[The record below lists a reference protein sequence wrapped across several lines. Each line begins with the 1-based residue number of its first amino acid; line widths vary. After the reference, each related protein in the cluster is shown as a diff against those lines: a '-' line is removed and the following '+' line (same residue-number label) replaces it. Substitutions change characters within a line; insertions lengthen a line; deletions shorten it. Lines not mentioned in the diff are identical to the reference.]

1 MTRQSGFLKIGLMVL
16 VGATVAPS
24 AFAQDNAPVL
34 LAMKFKAGDVS
45 KYATST
51 SIGYSIPGL
60 MASNI
65 QSSMKK
71 SNPGKPAPAVPPAS
85 NVTVNGTQIIKV
97 LKVQKNGTGELQVTT
112 DIPNPM
118 AAMLGQGSKK
128 EKPQV
133 STMTCDSLGHLTGQG
148 GMGFLSTGMLVFPTK
163 PIKPGESW
171 TETEGVSQLAKNAPA
186 KVTFIGYEQVG
197 KYRTAHLRTV
207 VSAPMNTGFN
217 SSGGLTAKGQGD
229 ANMNGTLNIVRDV
242 NFAVAEGKLI
252 KMTATVDTNM
262 TISGFG
268 GTSTATKGKAKP
280 AGAANTGMKVTSRS
294 IQEVHLTE

>member
-1 MTRQSGFLKIGLMVL
+1 MTRNSGFLKIVLMVL
-16 VGATVAPS
+16 VGAAIVPS
-24 AFAQDNAPVL
+24 SFAQDKAPVL
-34 LAMKFKAGDVS
+34 LSMKFKAGDIS
-45 KYATST
+45 KYATTT

-65 QSSMKK
+65 QSKMAK
-71 SNPGKPAPAVPPAS
+71 SNPGKPTPAVPPTT

-97 LKVQKNGTGELQVTT
+97 LKVQKNGSGELQVTT

-118 AAMLGQGSKK
+118 AAMMGQGSRK
-128 EKPQV
+128 EKPLV
-133 STMTCDSLGHLTGQG
+133 STMVCDSLGHLSGG

-171 TETEGVSQLAKNAPA
+171 IETTGISQLAKNAPA

-217 SSGGLTAKGQGD
+217 TSGGLTTKGQGD
-229 ANMNGTLNIVRDV
+229 ANMNGTMNIIRDV

-262 TISGFG
+262 TISGFMG
-268 GTSTATKGKAKP
+268 STSATKGKTKP
-280 AGAANTGMKVTSRS
+280 AGAANTGMKVTSRTT
-294 IQEVHLTE
+294 QEVHLTE

>member
-1 MTRQSGFLKIGLMVL
+1 MTRNSGFLKIGLMVL
-16 VGATVAPS
+16 AGAAIAPS

-34 LAMKFKAGDVS
+34 LTMKFKAGDVS
-45 KYATST
+45 KYATTT

-60 MASNI
+60 MASGI
-65 QSSMKK
+65 QSKMAKA
-71 SNPGKPAPAVPPAS
+71 NPGKPAPVVPPTT
-85 NVTVNGTQIIKV
+85 NVTVSGTQIIKV
-97 LKVQKNGTGELQVTT
+97 LTVQNNGTGELQVTT

-118 AAMLGQGSKK
+118 AAMMGQGNRK

-133 STMTCDSLGHLTGQG
+133 STMVCDSLGHLSKG

-171 TETEGVSQLAKNAPA
+171 TETTGISQLAKNAPA

-217 SSGGLTAKGQGD
+217 TSGGLTTKGQGD
-229 ANMNGTLNIVRDV
+229 ANMNGTMNIIRDV

-262 TISGFG
+262 TISGFMG
-268 GTSTATKGKAKP
+268 SSSATKGKAKA
-280 AGAANTGMKVTSRS
+280 AGSANNGMKVTSRTT
-294 IQEVHLTE
+294 QEVHLTE